1 MADDDR
7 PAQATA
13 EAGLVANVPPP
24 QWRNPRA
31 SGRYHLVIVG
41 AGPAGLAA
49 AKTALALGAR
59 VALVER
65 RLIGGDCL
73 NDGCVPSKTLIRTA
87 RLYAEMRDAQRCGAR
102 VPGDIQVDFAAAM
115 ARVRHIRSHLSVAES
130 ALRLRALGVE
140 LFFGEACFVGPD
152 TLAVDGQ
159 LLRFR
164 KALVAT
170 GARPS
175 VPLIPG
181 LAEAGYLTNENV
193 FDLLDLPRRLLVIGG
208 GPLGC
213 ELAQAFCRLGAR
225 TSIVQDLPLFLGN
238 EERDAAQLLSDAF
251 ARDGIEVRLNTRVLG
266 VCSVAGEKRVEL
278 LSDDYRHTLAVDT
291 ILTGI
296 GHSPNVQGLG
306 LEVAGI
312 DHGAVDGIRVDDFL
326 CTSNPNVYAAG
337 DVCLEHKYTHTAA
350 ASAHIAV
357 HNALFRGRRRM
368 SALVVPWCTFTDPE
382 IAHVGLYVREANERG
397 IPVKTFTIPM
407 HEVDRAVTD
416 GETDG
421 FVKIHVG
428 EGSDRILGATIVA
441 RHAGDMINEVTLAM
455 VAGIGLRSQ
464 SRVKHAYP
472 TQAEAIRMAADAYTR
487 TRLPA
492 RIRAR
497 LTRWL
502 ER

>member
-1 MADDDR
+1 MADDDLR
-7 PAQATA
+7 
-13 EAGLVANVPPP
+13 ANLHPP

-41 AGPAGLAA
+41 AGPAGVAA

-65 RLIGGDCL
+65 WLVGGDRL

-87 RLYAEMRDAQRCGAR
+87 RLYAEMRNAGQYGAR
-102 VPGDIQVDFAAAM
+102 VPGDIQVDFATAM
-115 ARVRHIRSHLSVAES
+115 ARVRHIRSRLSEAES
-130 ALRLRALGVE
+130 AMRLRALGVE
-140 LFFGEACFVGPD
+140 LFFGEARFVDPG

-159 LLRFR
+159 QLHFR

-170 GARPS
+170 GARPC

-193 FDLLDLPRRLLVIGG
+193 FDLASLPPRLLVIGG

-225 TSIVQDLPLFLGN
+225 TTIVQDLPLFLGN

-251 ARDGIEVRLNTRVLG
+251 ARDGIEVCLNTQVLG
-266 VCSVAGEKRVEL
+266 VCEEGGEKRVEL
-278 LSDDYRHTLAVDT
+278 LCDDYRHTLAVDT

-296 GHSPNVQGLG
+296 GHSPNVAGLG
-306 LEVAGI
+306 LEAAGI
-312 DHGAVDGIRVDDFL
+312 DHDVIDGIRVDDFL

-337 DVCLEHKYTHTAA
+337 DVCLSHKYTHTAA

-357 HNALFRGRRRM
+357 HNALFRGRRRL

-382 IAHVGLYVREANERG
+382 IAHVGLYVREANQLDL
-397 IPVKTFTIPM
+397 PVKTFTIPM

-416 GETDG
+416 GETEG

-455 VAGIGLRSQ
+455 VAGIGLRSL
-464 SRVKHAYP
+464 SRVIHAYP
-472 TQAEAIRMAADAYTR
+472 TQAEAIRKAADAYTR

-497 LTRWL
+497 LARWL
-502 ER
+502 KR